1 MNNKVF
7 FKVKGRRA
15 GLDRAPFEAVLSRES
30 VLYAVR
36 NNDGSL
42 YALINGPLGEVNLTP
57 STYPDAL
64 PDGED
69 GELLFDWLTESL
81 EIFQK

>member
-42 YALINGPLGEVNLTP
+42 YALIDGPLGEVNLTP
-57 STYPDAL
+57 LTYAQ
-64 PDGED
+64 DGEER
-69 GELLFDWLTESL
+69 ELFFEWLTGRVPPE
-81 EIFQK
+81 

>member
-36 NNDGSL
+36 NSDGSL

-57 STYPDAL
+57 SASYA
-64 PDGED
+64 EEVD

-81 EIFQK
+81 EIFKR